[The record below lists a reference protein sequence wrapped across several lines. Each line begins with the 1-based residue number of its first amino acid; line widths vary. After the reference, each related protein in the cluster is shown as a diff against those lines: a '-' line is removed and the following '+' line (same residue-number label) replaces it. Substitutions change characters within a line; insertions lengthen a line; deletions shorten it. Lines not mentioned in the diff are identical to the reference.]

1 MSQKMKREQVVSM
14 IDRLEM
20 LGFLKTNGTA
30 CRFVAITTKTP
41 VVKIKAGN
49 PWKAGMA
56 TESGLYKVS
65 RKIGIVNAN
74 YVASVARR
82 IAEHLGV
89 KPAEVEYEAGQTWYE
104 HLLTGDGKALP
115 VVQHKDEAKRGG
127 EFYLQYFPQT
137 DKSENVYVNEA
148 GEPVSDA
155 EVKPWLY
162 AESRRSEFKPAVIA
176 VKLSNIHRLKAS
188 GVVIEM
194 PELDEVQSV
203 LAD

>member
-1 MSQKMKREQVVSM
+1 MKLNRSNVVTM
-14 IDRLEM
+14 TDKLEM
-20 LGFLKTNGTA
+20 LGFIKANGTN
-30 CRFVAITTKTP
+30 CQFVAITTKTP

-49 PWKAGMA
+49 PWKAGKA

-65 RKIGIVNAN
+65 KKIGIVNAN
-74 YVASVARR
+74 YNTSVRNR

-89 KPAEVEYEAGQTWYE
+89 KLAEVEYEAGETWYQ
-104 HLLTGDGKALP
+104 HLLTADNKPLP
-115 VVQHKDEAKRGG
+115 VVQHKDEAKRG

-137 DKSENVYVNEA
+137 DKSENVYVNEQ
-148 GEPVSDA
+148 GETVADA

-162 AESRRSEFKPAVIA
+162 AESARSEFKPAVIA

-194 PELDEVQSV
+194 PELDEVQAV